1 MSEQID
7 KLLADDPLKWIEAL
21 PDYQKENFTQL
32 LNEGLSFDE
41 VAERWCTATA
51 ANTFRLSAAPS
62 PGKSSFLEQ
71 VKIEI
76 RAYLCGDPRYAKE
89 REGLFGEKSTTRTFV
104 VGGLAVAI
112 APHLGV
118 AAPVLAPMI
127 TLVLASIGGITINA
141 WCAATAPAKA
151 NDA

>member
-1 MSEQID
+1 MSDQIN
-7 KLLADDPLKWIEAL
+7 KMLSEDPRKWIEAL
-21 PDYQKENFTQL
+21 PKYQKTNFVQL
-32 LNEGLSFDE
+32 LDEGLSYDE

-51 ANTFRLSAAPS
+51 ANTFRLGAAPG
-62 PGKSSFLEQ
+62 PGKSNFLEQ

-76 RAYLCGDPRYAKE
+76 RACLCGDARYAKE
-89 REGLFGEKSTTRTFV
+89 RESLFGEKSATRTFV

-141 WCAATAPAKA
+141 WCTATAPAKSD
-151 NDA
+151 DA